1 GSEFINAHLL
11 RYCKAERISFTR
23 TRSYRKNDNC
33 FVEQKNY
40 SVVRRAVG
48 YFRYNTEKELEF
60 LNELYQYYRLF
71 VNFFL
76 PVVKL
81 VKKERRGSKVI
92 KSYDKPKTPYERVLE
107 CEEIEE
113 IKEGYRES
121 MGKVMEGSQIQG
133 REE

>member
-1 GSEFINAHLL
+1 M
-11 RYCKAERISFTR
+11 
-23 TRSYRKNDNC
+23 
-33 FVEQKNY
+33 
-40 SVVRRAVG
+40 RRAVG
-48 YFRYNTEKELEF
+48 YFRYNTEKELKF